1 MPLVLGVSC
10 VAFVYIQQEQYSANK
25 CNSQDILLRL
35 FTFVCLHKNGGV
47 ILFYLNFVRL
57 CNKIGKSP
65 SAVAEEMG
73 FQRSVV
79 TRWSNGSA
87 PRKAT
92 IEKIAT
98 FFNVPS
104 EELTGETEQK
114 EKPSTPEGDGLDEQA
129 KSFAEKL
136 MQLDEPTR
144 TLFNSMLD
152 AAIAEK
158 LKKNG

>member
-1 MPLVLGVSC
+1 MRNVER
-10 VAFVYIQQEQYSANK
+10 AK
-25 CNSQDILLRL
+25 
-35 FTFVCLHKNGGV
+35 
-47 ILFYLNFVRL
+47 
-57 CNKIGKSP
+57 
-65 SAVAEEMG
+65 
-73 FQRSVV
+73 
-79 TRWSNGSA
+79 
-87 PRKAT
+87 
-92 IEKIAT
+92 KIAT
-98 FFNVPS
+98 EKGINVSFVCREIKKSRGYISQMLVSGRDFPDEMLPS
-104 EELTGETEQK
+104 VANALGVTVAELKGETLDEDPAQK